1 MYQIMR
7 FEPLIIGHIDAD
19 GQIRY
24 TFKAEADEQYQRW
37 LTAGNTP
44 LPPDP
49 EPVLPPPPPT
59 LAERLEA
66 AEALIDMMLE
76 AGGETSNG

>member
-1 MYQIMR
+1 MICKYSDHTRTRIDCHNPDGSSSSMLVINETAQA
-7 FEPLIIGHIDAD
+7 LIAAGLVAD
-19 GQIRY
+19 
-24 TFKAEADEQYQRW
+24 
-37 LTAGNTP
+37 
-44 LPPDP
+44 PDP

-76 AGGETSNG
+76 AGGEVSNG